1 MKSTKSL
8 FWYGW
13 KAVLAIIL
21 FAIAMA
27 ILMVGTNGCTSKSG
41 QLMHVYE
48 KAVVLDSSY
57 PTYYMKEYTEG
68 YKYRL
73 KRIERQNVTSYVYN
87 PNQWTV
93 GDTILLRFADYY

>member
-1 MKSTKSL
+1 MKTKTNKL

-21 FAIAMA
+21 TSIAIAL
-27 ILMVGTNGCTSKSG
+27 LMNSCTSQSG
-41 QLMHVYE
+41 QLINVYE
-48 KAVVLDSSY
+48 KVVILESLY

-73 KRIERQNVTSYVYN
+73 KRIERQNITSYVYN
-87 PNQWTV
+87 PNKWTV
-93 GDTILLRFADYY
+93 GDTILIRFTDYY

>member
-1 MKSTKSL
+1 MKTKTNKL

-21 FAIAMA
+21 TSIAIAL
-27 ILMVGTNGCTSKSG
+27 LMNSCTSQSG
-41 QLMHVYE
+41 QLINVYE
-48 KAVVLDSSY
+48 KVVILESSY

-73 KRIERQNVTSYVYN
+73 KRIERQNITSYVYN
-87 PNQWTV
+87 PNKWTV
-93 GDTILLRFADYY
+93 GDTILIRFTDYY